1 MASKS
6 LRPPLTL
13 RPRSFIPRLEILE
26 TRELPSAGFWSGFA
40 GNAQHTGLST
50 VPSQPLQTIRW
61 QTPVDLQ
68 PQFQFG
74 ELLIHYGEIMI
85 TQGNTV
91 IVPVKTGA
99 FNGFTVN
106 ALDGRTGSQKWSA
119 VTDYILPD
127 SSWTPSF
134 PAVLTPNGRVYFAGP
149 GGTVYYRD
157 HVDSPVGTVHQVAF
171 FGALST
177 YLADK
182 ADYDSTVFIDTPLT
196 SDSRGDIF
204 FGFRVQGFFSPLSTG
219 AQSGY
224 ARIDPNGNGTFV
236 GVTDATG
243 DPFIIHDSHN
253 AAPALSNDESTIYVA
268 AKSFVFSYDYL
279 VALDSTTL
287 ATKHEVL
294 MHDPRDNN
302 ANTSGSLDISSAS
315 PVVAPDGT
323 VFYGIFENPDP
334 GSRGFTL
341 HFSADLSTEFTP
353 GGFGWDDTISIVPAS
368 MVPSYTGTSSYLIFT
383 KYNNYAFTEDGDGVN
398 RIAIL
403 DPNATMV
410 DPHPTADGLLVMNVV
425 MSIVGPTPDLD
436 AQFFYPNAVKEWC
449 INTAAVDPFT
459 DSVFANSEDGNLY
472 RWDLRT
478 NTLSQ
483 SMNLAPPLAQAYTP
497 TAIGPDGTVYT
508 INNATLF
515 AVGKAL
521 SPDQQSASTA
531 AAIVTPL
538 VTELPR
544 GGVLSAIATLP
555 PAKTA
560 IANEAADTE
569 SNARPS
575 ARDGKLGV
583 SNRLAG
589 RDLSGK
595 SHSGY
600 SDASIDTASIDRLF
614 SAFPER

>member
-6 LRPPLTL
+6 LRPALLL
-13 RPRSFIPRLEILE
+13 RPRSFVPRLEILE
-26 TRELPSAGFWSGFA
+26 TRDLPSAAFWSGFA

-50 VPSQPLQTIRW
+50 VASQPLQTIRW

-68 PQFQFG
+68 PQSSFG

-99 FNGFTVN
+99 FNGFTLD

-127 SSWTPSF
+127 SAWTPSF

-149 GGTVYYRD
+149 GGTLYYRD
-157 HVDSPVGTVHQVAF
+157 HVDSPLGEVHQVAF
-171 FGALST
+171 FGPLST

-196 SDSRGDIF
+196 ADSKGDIF
-204 FGFRVQGFFSPLSTG
+204 FGFRVQGFFSPLPTG

-243 DPFIIHDSHN
+243 DPLIIHDSHN

-268 AKSFVFSYDYL
+268 AKSFVYSYDYL

-294 MHDPRDNN
+294 LHDPRDNN

-323 VFYGIFENPDP
+323 VFYGIFGNPDN

-353 GGFGWDDTISIVPAS
+353 GAFGWDDTVSIVPAS

-383 KYNNYAFTEDGDGVN
+383 KYNNYAFTEDGDGIN

-410 DPHPTADGLLVMNVV
+410 DPHPSSDGLLVMNVV

-459 DSVFANSEDGNLY
+459 DSILANSEDGNLY

-478 NTLSQ
+478 NTFSQ
-483 SMNLAPPLAQAYTP
+483 SINLAPPLAEAYTP
-497 TAIGPDGTVYT
+497 TAIGPDGTVYAV
-508 INNATLF
+508 NNAILF
-515 AVGKAL
+515 AVGKRL
-521 SPDQQSASTA
+521 PPGQQTASQPQA
-531 AAIVTPL
+531 VLMPMGAD
-538 VTELPR
+538 LPG
-544 GGVLSAIATLP
+544 GGVVSAIATLP
-555 PAKTA
+555 ASATGIVKD
-560 IANEAADTE
+560 AAG
-569 SNARPS
+569 SQQNSRPS
-575 ARDGKLGV
+575 PSDGRTV
-583 SNRLAG
+583 AFS
-589 RDLSGK
+589 LSTSSSVLGK
-595 SHSGY
+595 SHTSS
-600 SDASIDTASIDRLF
+600 SDASLEAASIDRLF
-614 SAFPER
+614 GAFAEG